1 MTEAAGFCHPD
12 RLMSLKDLTDE
23 EVVEM
28 VLEQLEEDGRIQT
41 EHIRVECADGHV
53 SISGRVASDEEIE
66 IVNEIFND
74 VLDIHDYESHL
85 WVDESLAFEEDEE
98 DEGKDRLEL
107 EEEEE
112 LDEEE
117 SPFDDK
123 DEEE

>member
-1 MTEAAGFCHPD
+1 MTETAAFCHPVFI
-12 RLMSLKDLTDE
+12 MSIGDWTDE

-53 SISGRVASDEEIE
+53 SISGRVAADEEIE

-74 VLDIHDYESHL
+74 VLDIHEYENHL
-85 WVDESLAFEEDEE
+85 WVDDTLAFEEGEE
-98 DEGKDRLEL
+98 DEEKERPEL

-112 LDEEE
+112 PEEE
-117 SPFDDK
+117 SPLD
-123 DEEE
+123 DEEEEE